1 MALDHLS
8 MGRYKLPA
16 EVKEKRGTSRKCREE
31 QSGGWDAIVTLES
44 VKVPKDIKGEA
55 AKIYKERVQ
64 MLFAMGI
71 LQHIDVDALRLYSN
85 AVASAIKL
93 QAAIDKEGYTVIERD
108 EDGNLCKVS
117 VNPLVK
123 VLKDAVNTA
132 NTIGSQFGWSPL
144 ARMRLQA
151 MANPKKETDNFSEFD

>member
-1 MALDHLS
+1 
-8 MGRYKLPA
+8 
-16 EVKEKRGTSRKCREE
+16 
-31 QSGGWDAIVTLES
+31 
-44 VKVPKDIKGEA
+44 
-55 AKIYKERVQ
+55 